1 MEVPKYFQKM
11 IKTKSCEIQRSSE
24 GKLPLLVFPVSVK
37 LSVLQSPERLGEK
50 VKALEQVVS
59 RSCVVSQYVSY
70 EFLVKCYVTD
80 SPAVLLFPNCL
91 VVLLEV
97 FLQAVKHKDT
107 SYFCLKYLTF
117 VLTQNQ
123 AGSHARLTASFRLFA
138 AQRFKACV
146 KLPAIQAKLC
156 HGRWSGSHCQKILIW
171 WSELSA
177 LRNHWRK

>member
-1 MEVPKYFQKM
+1 MPSIVMEVPKYFQKM

-24 GKLPLLVFPVSVK
+24 EKLPLLVFPVSVK

-70 EFLVKCYVTD
+70 EFLVKCSVTD
-80 SPAVLLFPNCL
+80 SPLVDCL
-91 VVLLEV
+91 VDLLEV

-156 HGRWSGSHCQKILIW
+156 HGRWSGSHCQKILI
-171 WSELSA
+171 
-177 LRNHWRK
+177 

>member
-11 IKTKSCEIQRSSE
+11 IKTKSWEIQRSSE
-24 GKLPLLVFPVSVK
+24 GKLPLLAFPVSVK
-37 LSVLQSPERLGEK
+37 LSVLQSPARLGEK

-70 EFLVKCYVTD
+70 EFLVKCSVTD
-80 SPAVLLFPNCL
+80 SPAVFLVDCL

-156 HGRWSGSHCQKILIW
+156 QGRWSGSHCQKILIW